1 MRICILAPEFIP
13 VWGGA
18 GTYVQEL
25 VKHLP
30 KEHELHVVTPKRIS
44 FGSQA
49 IEISEDNLKLGNNVH
64 VHYISNAAD
73 TVTYNAEFQ
82 YACLR
87 HVPRILKNEQI
98 ELIQSHMSHMPDLLL
113 RLRERRVPTVVT
125 LHNTIRV
132 QRYAITLSHQPFDAL
147 EASEKQVCTFYPLLS
162 VLEKLFLYGTR
173 LCIAPSKWMKRE
185 AIRLSSIPE
194 ERADSIFVIPN
205 SIDVEECKE
214 IAERGKEQLSASF
227 ENRRIILYCGR
238 LLANKGLAVL
248 VDAIP
253 RILQAIDDDLLF
265 IFAGPGD
272 PQVYST
278 RLRNLAV
285 PADRF
290 LFTGPLSRQKCLELM
305 GCTETLILPSFL
317 ENCPYVV
324 LEAMACGVPVIA
336 SNVGG
341 IREII
346 TDDNY
351 GLTFTSGSSIELS
364 RKVIEL
370 LQDRSLRSK
379 ISQNGRK
386 LVADRFS
393 WASNLEMQMHAYES
407 ALSGCGSRAE

>member
-18 GTYVQEL
+18 GTYTQEL
-25 VKHLP
+25 VRHLP
-30 KEHELHVVTPKRIS
+30 KEHELHVVAPKRKS

-49 IEISEDNLKLGNNVH
+49 IETSEDDLELGDNVH
-64 VHYISNAAD
+64 VHYISNASD

-113 RLRERRVPTVVT
+113 RLRERVPTVVT

-132 QRYAITLSHQPFDAL
+132 QRYAITMSHQPFDAL
-147 EASEKQVCTFYPLLS
+147 EKSERKVLTLYPLLS
-162 VLEKLFLYGTR
+162 VLEKLYLYDTR
-173 LCIAPSKWMKRE
+173 LCIAPSMWMKRE
-185 AIRLSSIPE
+185 AIRLSSISE
-194 ERADSIFVIPN
+194 ERADSISVIPN
-205 SIDVEECKE
+205 SIDVKECKK
-214 IAERGKEQLSASF
+214 IAERGKERFFLPERY

-238 LLANKGLAVL
+238 LLANKGLGVL

-253 RILQAIDDDLLF
+253 RILRSIDDDFLF
-265 IFAGPGD
+265 VFAGPGD
-272 PQVYST
+272 PHVYSA
-278 RLRNLAV
+278 RLRSLGV

-290 LFTGPLSRQKCLELM
+290 LFAGPLSRKKCLELM

-324 LEAMACGVPVIA
+324 LEAMACGVPVVA

-341 IREII
+341 IPEII
-346 TDDNY
+346 KDDNY

-370 LQDRSLRSK
+370 LQDKSLRRK
-379 ISQNGRK
+379 LSQNSLQ

-393 WASNLEMQMHAYES
+393 WASNLKMQMHAYES
-407 ALSGCGSRAE
+407 LLS